1 MGKFTAFIMILFSAG
16 FSQVY
21 DIGNQVTL
29 EDQMTEFEVC
39 YGDYPSGNLKL
50 ADFNGELNG
59 GNYAITFIAL
69 QNGT

>member
-1 MGKFTAFIMILFSAG
+1 MTKLTYLIMILFSAG

-21 DIGNQVTL
+21 EIGDQVSI
-29 EDQMTEFEVC
+29 EHQMMEFEVC
-39 YGDYPSGNLKL
+39 YGDYPLENLKL

-69 QNGT
+69 QSGT